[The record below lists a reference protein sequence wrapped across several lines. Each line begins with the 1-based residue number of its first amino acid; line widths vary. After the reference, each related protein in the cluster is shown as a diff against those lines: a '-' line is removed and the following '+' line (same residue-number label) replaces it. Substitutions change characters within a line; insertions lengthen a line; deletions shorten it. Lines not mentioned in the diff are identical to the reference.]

1 MTFAFKTLVR
11 SVIPALA
18 CAALMNTAWAE
29 HAVAPDEAVPLPA
42 QQLSGSVAYVT
53 GGIPFEQIPAF
64 TLARSSYPLNIEV
77 YEKAGAKSEFTA
89 DAQIKLFDRSG
100 NVVLDAKT
108 EGPYLWAKV
117 PPGQYRLQTT
127 LNGRMQEQR
136 VSIGSSGATRA
147 VVTFPQGTGS

>member
-1 MTFAFKTLVR
+1 MTFALKKL
-11 SVIPALA
+11 IPALA
-18 CAALMNTAWAE
+18 CAALMAGNAAWAE
-29 HAVAPDEAVPLPA
+29 HSVSPDEAVPLPA
-42 QQLSGSVAYVT
+42 QKLSGSVAYVT

-64 TLARSSYPLNIEV
+64 TLARSAYPLNIEV

-89 DAQIKLFDRSG
+89 DAQVKLFDKSG

-147 VVTFPQGTGS
+147 VVTFPQGTGG